1 MQQSSTT
8 LKHRIRIYI
17 RDWGCGRL
25 LHAQM
30 CHSVVLG
37 TWFVQTSGNTAVTRQ
52 SDWSYGV
59 CVCVCVCA
67 CVRVCTC
74 VDVEDVVLV

>member
-8 LKHRIRIYI
+8 L
-17 RDWGCGRL
+17 RL

-30 CHSVVLG
+30 CYSVVLG

-52 SDWSYGV
+52 SEWSYGV
-59 CVCVCVCA
+59 CVCV
-67 CVRVCTC
+67 
-74 VDVEDVVLV
+74 DVGLYIGGCIEWVEFV